1 MFGLGK
7 KGTDAVPKNIY
18 DIEINKLDG
27 TPLDLSALKGKKV
40 MFVNVA
46 SKCGLTPQYEGLEK
60 LHKEHG
66 GQLEI
71 IGLPCNQFAFQEPGG
86 ADQIAAFCEKNYG
99 VSFTLTEKIKVLGK
113 EQHDIY
119 TWLTNK
125 DVNGKFS
132 SSVKWNFQKYLVSED
147 GVLVKKFA
155 PTVEPMSN
163 EVISEILP
171 SINIS

>member
-1 MFGLGK
+1 MSLFGFGK
-7 KGTDAVPKNIY
+7 KGTKNVPKDIY

-27 TPLDLSALKGKKV
+27 TPLDLKSLKGKKV

-60 LHKEHG
+60 LYQEYG

-86 ADQIAAFCEKNYG
+86 ADQIQAFCQKNYG
-99 VSFTLTEKIKVLGK
+99 VSFTITEKIKVRGSD
-113 EQHDIY
+113 QHDIY

-125 DVNGKFS
+125 NVNGKFD
-132 SSVKWNFQKYLVSED
+132 SSVKWNFQKYLVSAD
-147 GVLVKKFA
+147 GELEKKFA
-155 PTVEPMSN
+155 PTVEPMS
-163 EVISEILP
+163 EEI
-171 SINIS
+171 IKAI

>member
-18 DIEINKLDG
+18 EIKINKLDG
-27 TPLDLSALKGKKV
+27 TPLDLNKLKGKKV

-46 SKCGLTPQYEGLEK
+46 SKCGLTPQYEGLEQ
-60 LHKEHG
+60 LHQKYG

-71 IGLPCNQFAFQEPGG
+71 IGLPCNQFAYQEPGD
-86 ADQIAAFCEKNYG
+86 ASQIAEFCEKNYG
-99 VSFTLTEKIKVLGK
+99 VSFTITEKIKVRGK
-113 EQHDIY
+113 DQHDIY

-132 SSVKWNFQKYLVSED
+132 SSVKWNFQKYLVSEN
-147 GVLVKKFA
+147 GELEQKFA
-155 PTVEPMSN
+155 PTVEPMS
-163 EVISEILP
+163 E
-171 SINIS
+171 SIIKAI

>member
-1 MFGLGK
+1 MTLFGFGK
-7 KGTDAVPKNIY
+7 KGTKNVPKEIY
-18 DIEINKLDG
+18 NIEINKLDR
-27 TPLDLSALKGKKV
+27 TPLDLKSLKGKKV

-60 LHKEHG
+60 LHQKYG

-86 ADQIAAFCEKNYG
+86 AAQIQEFCQKNYG
-99 VSFTLTEKIKVLGK
+99 VSFTITEKIKVRGN

-125 DVNGKFS
+125 KVNGKFD
-132 SSVKWNFQKYLVSED
+132 SSVKWNFQKYLVSAD
-147 GVLVKKFA
+147 GELEQKFA
-155 PTVEPMSN
+155 PTVEPMS
-163 EVISEILP
+163 EEI
-171 SINIS
+171 IKAI

>member
-1 MFGLGK
+1 MFGFGK
-7 KGTDAVPKNIY
+7 KGTNAVPKNIY

-27 TPLDLSALKGKKV
+27 TPLDLNSLKGKKV

-60 LHKEHG
+60 LYQEHG

-86 ADQIAAFCEKNYG
+86 ADQIAEFCQKNYG
-99 VSFTLTEKIKVLGK
+99 VSFTITEKVKVRGK
-113 EQHDIY
+113 GQHDIY

-125 DVNGKFS
+125 KVNGKLT
-132 SSVKWNFQKYLVSED
+132 SSVKWNFQKYLVSANGE
-147 GVLVKKFA
+147 LEQKFA
-155 PTVEPMSN
+155 PNVEPMSD
-163 EVISEILP
+163 EI
-171 SINIS
+171 IKAI